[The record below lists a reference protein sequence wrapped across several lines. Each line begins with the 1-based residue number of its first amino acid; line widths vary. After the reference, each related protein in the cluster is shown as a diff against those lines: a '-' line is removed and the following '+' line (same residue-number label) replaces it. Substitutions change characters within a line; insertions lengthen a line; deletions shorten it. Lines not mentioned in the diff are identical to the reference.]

1 MSYRFISEYL
11 DDERIAGR
19 IIDIFMPEKV
29 TRDIS
34 LFFVHGGGWRG
45 GSRTIFHQI
54 ISGFNKL
61 GFICAST
68 DYRLAGVNIL
78 DQLMDVR
85 HGYDTFS
92 LFLDNQNRPLK
103 IFTIG
108 SSAGAHLAALLS
120 FASPGRC
127 GEALEY
133 KEYKYSSKNWYRPI
147 GTALQATPACFTP
160 WEDIFP
166 VIWDAMQNIVGV
178 PYENNPELYKKVSPI
193 NYISKGTCP
202 VFFLEAETEECFPSE
217 YNIQF
222 VEKMKAHGNLA
233 EYKIYT
239 RAEHGFFYDLVR
251 RQQKEA
257 FNDILC
263 FINKLDCK

>member
-11 DDERIAGR
+11 DNERITGR
-19 IIDIFMPEKV
+19 ILDIFMPEKV
-29 TRDIS
+29 TRNIS
-34 LFFVHGGGWRG
+34 LFFIHGGGWSG
-45 GSRTIFHQI
+45 GSRTIFHKI
-54 ISGFNKL
+54 INGFNKS

-68 DYRLAGVNIL
+68 DYRLAEVNIW
-78 DQLMDVR
+78 DQISDVR
-85 HGYDTFS
+85 HSYDTFS
-92 LFLDNQNRPLK
+92 FFLEKKKRPLK

-120 FASPGRC
+120 FAVPGEC
-127 GEALEY
+127 GESLEY
-133 KEYKYSSKNWYRPI
+133 KEYKYRSKKWHSPI
-147 GTALQATPACFTP
+147 GAALQSTPVYFSQ

-166 VIWDAMQNIVGV
+166 VIWKSMQNIVGV

-193 NYISKGTCP
+193 NYISKKTCP
-202 VFFLEAETEECFPSE
+202 VLFLEAENEETFPTE

-222 VEKMKAHGNLA
+222 IEKMKALGNHA

-239 RAEHGFFYDLVR
+239 KAEHGFFYDLVR

-257 FNDILC
+257 FNDILD
-263 FINKLDCK
+263 FINKLH